1 LKFIAQKTKILGFVG
16 IVAGNAEIQKL
27 LHTEVKEKYAKEKI
41 LLKFYLS
48 KRLNSENFKSSLSN
62 QSIENNEEE
71 GV

>member
-1 LKFIAQKTKILGFVG
+1 MTRKKV
-16 IVAGNAEIQKL
+16 
-27 LHTEVKEKYAKEKI
+27 

-48 KRLNSENFKSSLSN
+48 MRLKSEDFKSALSN